1 MISQMAEAEVKTMA
15 KSLKEMIQE
24 ARAQVVELP
33 PKQVAA
39 ALEQGEVDLVV
50 DVREPEEWS
59 RGHIPGSV
67 NIPRGWLE
75 IRADPQSPGA
85 HQELSRNRDARIVVY
100 CLQAP
105 SARSVPAA
113 QTLQGM
119 GYTNVSGIEGGLLNW
134 RKDGLPL
141 EPPDAR

>member
-1 MISQMAEAEVKTMA
+1 MTKKEVKTMA
-15 KSLKEMIQE
+15 RSLKEMIQE
-24 ARAQVVELP
+24 ARAQVRELP
-33 PKQVAA
+33 PKEVAA
-39 ALEQGEVDLVV
+39 ALERGEVDLVL

-67 NIPRGWLE
+67 NIPRGWIE
-75 IRADPQSPGA
+75 IRADPASPGA

-105 SARSVPAA
+105 SARSVLAA
-113 QTLQGM
+113 QTLLGM

-134 RKDGLPL
+134 REQGLPL

>member
-1 MISQMAEAEVKTMA
+1 MARKEVETLA
-15 KSLKEMIQE
+15 RSLKEMIQE
-24 ARAQVVELP
+24 ARAQVRELP
-33 PKQVAA
+33 PKEVAA
-39 ALEQGEVDLVV
+39 ALERGEVDLVL

-67 NIPRGWLE
+67 NIPRGWIE
-75 IRADPQSPGA
+75 IRADPDSPGA
-85 HQELSRNRDARIVVY
+85 HQELSRNRQARIVVY

-105 SARSVPAA
+105 SARSVLAA
-113 QTLQGM
+113 QTLLEM

-134 RKDGLPL
+134 REQGLQL

>member
-1 MISQMAEAEVKTMA
+1 MAS
-15 KSLKEMIQE
+15 SLKEMIQA
-24 ARAQVVELP
+24 ARAQVHELP
-33 PKQVAA
+33 PSQVAA
-39 ALEQGEVDLVV
+39 ALERGEIDLVV

-75 IRADPQSPGA
+75 IRADPASPGA
-85 HQELSRNRDARIVVY
+85 HQDLSKNRDARIVVY

-105 SARSVPAA
+105 SARSLLAA
-113 QTLQGM
+113 QTLGRM
-119 GYTNVSGIEGGLLNW
+119 GYTNVSGIEGGLLSW
-134 RKDGLPL
+134 RDQGLPL